1 MYSQK
6 VNFNHCYEVELY
18 NTTTTM
24 IRLTHANILLTED
37 TAHPI
42 IQLSLNLQLL
52 DMDIDLIVELKQIFE
67 KNSQVPIDFSFKLPL
82 VPKQQSFKQISP
94 NLYTKLLLVMNQV
107 DYTM

>member
-6 VNFNHCYEVELY
+6 VNLNHCYEVELY

-24 IRLTHANILLTED
+24 IRLIHANILLTED
-37 TAHPI
+37 IVHPF
-42 IQLSLNLQLL
+42 IQLNLNLRLL
-52 DMDIDLIVELKQIFE
+52 DMDIELIVELKQIFE
-67 KNSQVPIDFSFKLPL
+67 KKNQIPIDFLFKLPL

-94 NLYTKLLLVMNQV
+94 DLYTKLMLIMEQV